1 MFREPPALS
10 LFFSTQLTGRRRH
23 GTFCESGLGLG
34 GTGGTRGGHGRGS
47 CSVRRGAAIL
57 GHQPPLTSQNRPTLK
72 NDPTFCV
79 PFCGGAKKE
88 QNGTGNSVKRLDI
101 TLETLPHC
109 PGVGAVY
116 FLADE
121 GNPQVPLVKPTFT
134 HFQIG
139 SS

>member
-121 GNPQVPLVKPTFT
+121 GNPQVPLVKPTFA

>member
-1 MFREPPALS
+1 M
-10 LFFSTQLTGRRRH
+10 GRFVNLDSDSEGRGGH
-23 GTFCESGLGLG
+23 GGKSGGN
-34 GTGGTRGGHGRGS
+34 RGGHGRGS

-79 PFCGGAKKE
+79 PFFGGAKKE

-121 GNPQVPLVKPTFT
+121 GNPQVRLVKPTFT